1 MDKLESVDK
10 LKQALKEQIIEEV
23 LDILRDEIDE
33 NFTDDFIE
41 RVEQAELRARE
52 GAVSRYT
59 AEEFSRKF
67 L

>member
-10 LKQALKEQIIEEV
+10 LKQALRKEIVEEV

-33 NFTDDFIE
+33 NFTDEFLE
-41 RVEQAELRARE
+41 RVVQAELRARE
-52 GAVSRYT
+52 GAVSGYT
-59 AEEFSRKF
+59 AEEFNRKF

>member
-10 LKQALKEQIIEEV
+10 LKQALRKEIVEEV

-33 NFTDDFIE
+33 NFTDEFLE
-41 RVEQAELRARE
+41 RVVQAELRARE